1 MIRSAKSP
9 AVSTIPAGMA
19 FADAL
24 AAGLLARFADDITS
38 LGSLRLLLPNR
49 RAIRAM
55 ESAFLRQAGG
65 KAMILPA
72 MRPMGDVDE
81 DERLLLGDLGDMGGR
96 VDDPDM
102 LPAIPAMRR
111 LALLARQIMA
121 LPKGGA
127 SGDSIAPPQAV
138 LLASELARLMD
149 QVETEGLDF
158 AGLVDLAPEELAR
171 HWQVTLDFL
180 KIVTEHWPGLLASES
195 AVNPAARRVRLIGD
209 LAAAWKKSPPPG
221 PVIAA
226 GSTGSIPATAGLLR
240 VISRLPRGEVVLP
253 GLDRQMP
260 DDAWEAITETHP
272 QYMLKQLIQ
281 GFGVDRAEVTDW
293 KTSAE
298 FTRRAEQHSPRMALV
313 REALAPA
320 ERTENWRNLANTF
333 EARTKA
339 EIRLVKCP
347 GMREEAGAIA
357 LMMREAL
364 ETAGKTAALI
374 TPDRQLARR
383 VKSELARWD
392 IEIDD
397 SAGTPLAITPPATF
411 LRLLAQAIAAE
422 LAPVPLLA
430 LLKHPL
436 MAAGTARGGF
446 LEAIR
451 RSEKRLREERQ
462 PDPGLNGLAALK
474 KYGDK
479 ESAGAVKRLMGLLRP
494 LQKTAGKKLVPL
506 ADLLEIFITAAEAL
520 AATDADTGAARLWAG
535 EDGEATADFIA
546 ELRDAAPLF
555 GRLDPAA
562 FPALLDSLM
571 AGEVVRRRWGSHPR
585 LAIWGTIEA
594 RLQHADL
601 LILGGLNENSWPPTA
616 AVDPWMSRPM
626 REKFGLPAP
635 ERRIGQSAHDFV
647 QAMGADEVV
656 LTRAEKVDGTPTV
669 PSRWLL
675 RLEALAGPLTGGTQP
690 WLLWFEAL
698 DAAETPAPATP
709 PRPTPPLAAR
719 PTKLSVTKIE
729 EWMRDPYAL
738 YAGRILR
745 LRPLR
750 PIDHAPDAAERGT
763 IIHKAVEDFMKD
775 GGGSVEVF
783 LEKGERAF
791 GKALTQPVV
800 WAFWWPR
807 FQAIAETFVA
817 IQKTRKNIF
826 KSPGIE
832 AEGRMPLDGLAVEFT
847 LTAKAD
853 RIDIRLED
861 GSLEIIDYKTG
872 GIPSGKQ
879 IAAGFAPQLPL
890 EAVMAEA
897 GAFAGLKAARVS
909 SLQYWKLTGKEPA
922 IEIKWPRD
930 LDVAE
935 ETTRARD
942 GLIRLVTLFADADTP
957 YLSNPRPAFTGYG
970 DYDHL
975 ARAKEWLDEDRPGS
989 GQAAKKAGGS

>member
-1 MIRSAKSP
+1 
-9 AVSTIPAGMA
+9 MA

-281 GFGVDRAEVTDW
+281 GFDVDRAEVTDW

-320 ERTENWRNLANTF
+320 ERTENWRNLANAF

-339 EIRLVKCP
+339 AIRLVKCP

-364 ETAGKTAALI
+364 ETTGKTAALI

-474 KYGDK
+474 KHGDK

-494 LQKTAGKKLVPL
+494 LQKTAGKKLAPL

-690 WLLWFEAL
+690 
-698 DAAETPAPATP
+698 
-709 PRPTPPLAAR
+709 
-719 PTKLSVTKIE
+719 
-729 EWMRDPYAL
+729 
-738 YAGRILR
+738 
-745 LRPLR
+745 
-750 PIDHAPDAAERGT
+750 
-763 IIHKAVEDFMKD
+763 
-775 GGGSVEVF
+775 
-783 LEKGERAF
+783 
-791 GKALTQPVV
+791 
-800 WAFWWPR
+800 
-807 FQAIAETFVA
+807 
-817 IQKTRKNIF
+817 
-826 KSPGIE
+826 
-832 AEGRMPLDGLAVEFT
+832 
-847 LTAKAD
+847 
-853 RIDIRLED
+853 
-861 GSLEIIDYKTG
+861 
-872 GIPSGKQ
+872 
-879 IAAGFAPQLPL
+879 
-890 EAVMAEA
+890 
-897 GAFAGLKAARVS
+897 
-909 SLQYWKLTGKEPA
+909 
-922 IEIKWPRD
+922 
-930 LDVAE
+930 
-935 ETTRARD
+935 
-942 GLIRLVTLFADADTP
+942 
-957 YLSNPRPAFTGYG
+957 
-970 DYDHL
+970 
-975 ARAKEWLDEDRPGS
+975 
-989 GQAAKKAGGS
+989 